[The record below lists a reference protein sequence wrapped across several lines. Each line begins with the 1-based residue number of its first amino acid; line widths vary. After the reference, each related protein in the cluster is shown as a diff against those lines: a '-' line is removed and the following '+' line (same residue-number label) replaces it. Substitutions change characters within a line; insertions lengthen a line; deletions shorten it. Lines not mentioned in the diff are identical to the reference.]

1 MSRTDPR
8 DMKCEC
14 AGCRLAELLRE
25 TVANGFPPDL
35 LVPMVLD
42 VLEDVVE
49 EYGVHLT
56 SKVYETTDTMH

>member
-1 MSRTDPR
+1 MSVTDPC
-8 DMKCEC
+8 DIKCEC

-42 VLEDVVE
+42 VLEDVAE
-49 EYGVHLT
+49 EYGVYLT
-56 SKVYETTDTMH
+56 SSIYETPETMH